1 MPLSELTK
9 LAAAEGCDA
18 QDVEHA
24 MRSENR
30 RDELIGLL
38 AELLPPDSAP
48 PTPSAVSEPDAG
60 GPAAA
65 QLFESPTSARSSDD
79 GWEMVEPQRPAAKLV
94 VPIDDDEEIA
104 STSGLRSSMRDALR
118 LSLQTADISED
129 SIYAPDDSDGGEHV
143 AVELEQPAQR
153 PKDARRQSISSWGL
167 RGLGDAEAPQR
178 DSFHAFCIL
187 ANLIDQNSGRV
198 LLTLMEM
205 EASKMDI
212 LFAFF
217 DDIFAHE
224 VPSLHAHFT
233 SVGIQPQMFLIEWLF
248 TLFAKALPQCCTAW
262 IWDHIFCFG
271 DLWIFKAALGLLKLL
286 EPHLLVQDEM
296 ILGKRALG
304 LS

>member
-79 GWEMVEPQRPAAKLV
+79 GWEMVEPQRPVAKLV

-212 LFAFF
+212 LFAF
-217 DDIFAHE
+217 
-224 VPSLHAHFT
+224 V
-233 SVGIQPQMFLIEWLF
+233 
-248 TLFAKALPQCCTAW
+248 K
-262 IWDHIFCFG
+262 
-271 DLWIFKAALGLLKLL
+271 
-286 EPHLLVQDEM
+286 
-296 ILGKRALG
+296 
-304 LS
+304 